1 MKIILKIV
9 CTLFVFISFQSH
21 GQQTQSAGFITT
33 NTYNFNTGTIYP
45 NAGFTLTLGKHGISK
60 VFDPSYGLSR
70 HIDLTKVIH
79 SYKQNLLSDTFVDT
93 SFIYK
98 KEIPGTTSHH
108 NRTRPRV
115 ANLESFILTGIIN
128 TIFN

>member
-9 CTLFVFISFQSH
+9 GVLLVFISFQSH
-21 GQQTQSAGFITT
+21 GQQTQSTGFITT
-33 NTYNFNTGTIYP
+33 STYNFNTGAIHSPSTF
-45 NAGFTLTLGKHGISK
+45 ALTLGKQGISK

-70 HIDLTKVIH
+70 HIDLTAVIH

-98 KEIPGTTSHH
+98 KEIPGTTTNS
-108 NRTRPRV
+108 TRPRST
-115 ANLESFILTGIIN
+115 NLESFIVTGIIN